1 MDKKKIII
9 LVLVALIVLAAIYF
23 IFGDSNKGV
32 EVSAIEVVESSIVKT
47 VNMSGSV
54 YAIDSQEIQIPPGVK
69 VKEVYFEED
78 DLVNVG
84 DVLAVL
90 DSTDLYLKLEK
101 AQISLAQ
108 FEADIKNPGSKV
120 GGTDIGVLSNNI
132 EKANEVYKKS
142 ENDLVSARDKLD
154 DLKVLYENGAISE
167 SELKNQISLVNDL
180 EMNLRTA
187 SLDVKDAK
195 LRYSDYFSQT
205 SDIKSSLTRQRQATL
220 LDIQAIKDDIDNSV
234 VKSEIVGMITKF
246 ELKKDR
252 ETKNN
257 EFVIIQ
263 DLDSFK
269 FKAMVPQ
276 EDAISLGKDQKAYIT
291 IAGGSGNYD
300 GLVSSKAKTAIVDPS
315 SGSSTPK
322 VEITIQILNED
333 NSFVSGFDADATIE
347 TGIVE
352 NTLSLNN
359 EAIKK
364 DADGNYFV
372 YLVESNNKAKKTIV
386 TIGLSDGYKTQIIS
400 GLELMDRVVSNPP
413 MELSDGSDLKIQ

>member
-142 ENDLVSARDKLD
+142 ENDLASARDKLD